1 MSKLKRNKNSS
12 AEVGADHGH
21 LRAGVAKSDITTSE
35 KGVKIKDPL
44 YAKALVLDDGKTKA
58 VIIAMDVT
66 AIGGRKI
73 SQGMLPDVGEDFL
86 PNLRNRIQKELKIPG
101 CNVLVNASHT
111 HPPGRML
118 CSDDEQVDRTFDAV
132 RRAMENMIEVKIGAG
147 VGHEDRIS
155 INRNL
160 RLKNGKQWAIRH
172 SNPCPPDEEVESL
185 GPMDPEIGII
195 RIDRMDGRP
204 LAVVYNFACHPLF
217 GDSQGRITA
226 NFPGVA
232 SRVIEE
238 NLGGG
243 VMALFLQGAAGD
255 ICDVFFKDF
264 NSPRNVEQI
273 GTTLGLSTLKALR
286 TIGTKDAKLDVVS
299 ETIRLPRRTDIPE
312 RIKALQE
319 DQNKLLESLRFT
331 CLNFKSFL
339 PLYIKYGLT
348 SSIER
353 NRISN
358 IKVGGHFCPPNR
370 GLENPRSVEKLTHG
384 HDYETTS
391 KPEYP
396 LDYSYRYM
404 QAEKTGSY
412 EFTAMDSLN
421 RKNIG
426 KYLNNINAME
436 KLTRIQDDIAT
447 LEKHQEINSDSG
459 EDTIE
464 AEVQGIKIG
473 DCVLIT
479 APFEALVEIGL
490 NVKKASP
497 YKHTFMA
504 AYSNGYMHYGAPA
517 ADYDKGGYE
526 VTECMLALEWQHIY
540 EQQVREIMCKLGSPK
555 SQSSHRMKD

>member
-1 MSKLKRNKNSS
+1 MSNLKTDKILS
-12 AEVGADHGH
+12 AGAGEGH
-21 LRAGVAKSDITTSE
+21 LQTPKFLHQFTHSPPHTLTHSHTPPPTPTPNADCFRAGVAKSDITTSE

-86 PNLRNRIQKELKIPG
+86 PNLRDRIQKELKMPG

-118 CSDDEQVDRTFDAV
+118 CNDDEQVNRTFDAV
-132 RRAMENMIEVKIGAG
+132 RRAMENLTEVKVGSG
-147 VGHEDRIS
+147 VGREDRIT

-160 RLKNGKQWAIRH
+160 RLKNGKHWAIRH
-172 SNPCPPDEEVESL
+172 TNPCPPDEEVESL

-195 RIDRMDGRP
+195 RIDRLDGTP

-217 GDSQGRITA
+217 GDAKGSITA
-226 NFPGVA
+226 NFPGYA
-232 SRVIEE
+232 SKVIEE
-238 NLGGG
+238 NLGNDAI
-243 VMALFLQGAAGD
+243 ALFLQGAAGD
-255 ICDVFFKDF
+255 VCDVYFKDF
-264 NSPRNVEQI
+264 ERPRNVEQI
-273 GTTLGLSTLKALR
+273 GTTLGLSTLKAFR
-286 TIGTKDAKLDVVS
+286 TIETKDAKLNVIS

-319 DQNKLLESLRFT
+319 EQNKLLESLRFT
-331 CLNFKSFL
+331 SLNFKSFL
-339 PLYIKYGLT
+339 PLYIKYGL
-348 SSIER
+348 
-353 NRISN
+353 N
-358 IKVGGHFCPPNR
+358 
-370 GLENPRSVEKLTHG
+370 
-384 HDYETTS
+384 
-391 KPEYP
+391 PEYP
-396 LDYSYRYM
+396 LDYSYRYL
-404 QAEKTGSY
+404 QAENTGSD

-447 LEKHQEINSDSG
+447 LEKHQEINEDSG

-464 AEVQGIKIG
+464 AEVQCIKIG

-504 AYSNGYMHYGAPA
+504 AYSNGYLHYGAPA

-526 VTECMLALEWQHIY
+526 VTECLLAPEWQEIY
-540 EQQVREIMCKLGSPK
+540 ERKANEIICRL
-555 SQSSHRMKD
+555 

>member
-1 MSKLKRNKNSS
+1 MSKSNSNKIPSVKS
-12 AEVGADHGH
+12 GDAQFC
-21 LRAGVAKSDITTSE
+21 LLAGVAKSDITNSE

-132 RRAMENMIEVKIGAG
+132 RRAMENMTEAKIGAG
-147 VGHEDRIS
+147 VGHESRIS

-172 SNPCPPDEEVESL
+172 TNPCPPDEEVESV
-185 GPMDPEIGII
+185 GPIDPEIGII
-195 RIDRMDGRP
+195 RVDRLDGSP

-217 GDSQGRITA
+217 GDSKGAVTA
-226 NFPGVA
+226 NFPGFA
-232 SRVIEE
+232 SKVIEE
-238 NLGGG
+238 TLGGG
-243 VMALFLQGAAGD
+243 AMALFLQGAAGD
-255 ICDVFFKDF
+255 VCDVYFKDF
-264 NSPRNVEQI
+264 NRPRNVEQI
-273 GTTLGLSTLKALR
+273 GTILGISTLKAFR
-286 TIGTKDAKLDVVS
+286 GIEAKDAKLNVVS

-319 DQNKLLESLRFT
+319 EQDELLESLRST
-331 CLNFKSFL
+331 SLNFKSFL
-339 PLYIKYGLT
+339 PLFIKCGL
-348 SSIER
+348 
-353 NRISN
+353 
-358 IKVGGHFCPPNR
+358 
-370 GLENPRSVEKLTHG
+370 NP
-384 HDYETTS
+384 D
-391 KPEYP
+391 YP

-404 QAEKTGSY
+404 QSENTGSD

-421 RKNIG
+421 RKNLG

-436 KLTRIQDDIAT
+436 KLTRIQDDIST
-447 LEKHQEINSDSG
+447 LKKHQAINEDSG
-459 EDTIE
+459 EDTVN
-464 AEVQGIKIG
+464 AEVMGIKIG

-490 NVKKASP
+490 RVKKSSP

-517 ADYDKGGYE
+517 EYYEKGGYE
-526 VTECMLALEWQHIY
+526 VTECLLAPEWQGIY
-540 EQQVREIMCKLGSPK
+540 EQQVCEIICKLSKPK
-555 SQSSHRMKD
+555 